1 MTRATES
8 TQTHEPRVALV
19 AVYENPSAAE
29 RAIEDL
35 KALGL
40 RDDQLGIMQRYRDTT
55 GRLIDA
61 FDTKAED
68 RTGKDAIRDQL
79 PGGLDD
85 TLIEVALV
93 AVPEVGPLILAGA
106 LAVDSGAAENTLAQT
121 AQNAASGGLE
131 AMLAGIHLA
140 DKSMYEIEAGLRA
153 GGTVVAAFIYE
164 KVEHVRGVL
173 ERYMVRRDDEEPAMD
188 EDIPGDDTLGRE
200 AREDLAESERQAPE
214 DNPLLERL
222 AEHTAT
228 SPQLSGGDVD
238 ADWDRADIGEET
250 VGGSTP
256 TPDQDRVDELGEA
269 VGVTYEDTEPLDIDD
284 KLNKRD
290 KQRWEL
296 DPRSADEAA

>member
-8 TQTHEPRVALV
+8 TQTRGPRVALL

-40 RDDQLGIMQRYRDTT
+40 RDDQLGIIQRYRDTA
-55 GRLIDA
+55 GRLVDSL
-61 FDTKAED
+61 DTNAGD
-68 RTGKDAIRDQL
+68 HSSKDAIRDQL

-93 AVPEVGPLILAGA
+93 VVPQVGPLILAGE

-121 AQNAASGGLE
+121 AQNAAGGLE

-140 DKSMYEIEAGLRA
+140 DRSVHEIEAGLRA

-173 ERYMVRRDDEEPAMD
+173 ERYMVRRDDEEPTMD
-188 EDIPGDDTLGRE
+188 EDIPGDNTLGRE